1 MAETKRIAGNLLVT
15 RHAGPQGAFRVQV
28 TTEGGYAVL
37 VFTEVVELR
46 DHLDTLL
53 EQYESRKWLGG
64 P

>member
-28 TTEGGYAVL
+28 TVNHHFAIL

-53 EQYESRKWLGG
+53 KQYESRK
-64 P
+64 